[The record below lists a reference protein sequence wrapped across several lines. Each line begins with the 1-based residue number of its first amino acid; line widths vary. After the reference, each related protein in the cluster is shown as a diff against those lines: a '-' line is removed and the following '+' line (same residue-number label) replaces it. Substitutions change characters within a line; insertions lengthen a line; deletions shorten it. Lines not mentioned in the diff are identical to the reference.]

1 MKQYKKLVSP
11 YCFWLFVLTIVPMLL
26 IAFYAFTAKGTEIT
40 TFQFT
45 LDNFFKF
52 MDPIFLKVL
61 GRSLVLGFLT
71 TGICFLI
78 GYPIAYMIAK
88 CKESTQTILILLIT
102 IPTWI
107 NLLMRT
113 YSWMSILSNN
123 GLINKALE
131 SIGLSPITMM
141 YTDFAVVIGMVYNFL
156 PFMILPIHTSLT
168 NMDKSLTEASMDL
181 GASHIQTFFKVT
193 FRLSLSGV
201 LTGITMVFLPAISAF
216 VIPKMLGGGQYSL
229 IGNFIE
235 QQFITVGNWHFGS
248 AVSLVLAIIVI
259 ILMAFIYKVEKR
271 TNNSNEEEDEGGKRY
286 AKRKKVR
293 KSSMH

>member
-1 MKQYKKLVSP
+1 MKQYKRLVSP

-26 IAFYAFTAKGTEIT
+26 IAFYAVTAKGTEIT

-52 MDPIFLKVL
+52 LDPIFLSVL
-61 GRSLVLGFLT
+61 LRSLILGILT
-71 TGICFLI
+71 TAICFLI
-78 GYPIAYMIAK
+78 GYPIAYMISK
-88 CKESTQTILILLIT
+88 CKETTQTILILLIT

-113 YSWMSILSNN
+113 YAWMSILSNN
-123 GLINKALE
+123 GIMNNLLV
-131 SIGLSPITMM
+131 SLGLGRVQMM

-168 NMDKSLTEASMDL
+168 SMDKSLTEASMDL
-181 GASHIQTFFKVT
+181 GASRVQTFFKVT

-201 LTGITMVFLPAISAF
+201 LTGVTMVFLPAISAF

-248 AVSLVLAIIVI
+248 AVSLVLAVIVI
-259 ILMAFIYKVEKR
+259 VLMALIYKAEKR
-271 TNNSNEEEDEGGKRY
+271 TNVSDEEEGGKQSG
-286 AKRKKVR
+286 KRKKIR
-293 KSSMH
+293 KSSLH

>member
-11 YCFWLFVLTIVPMLL
+11 YCFWLFVLTIVPMML
-26 IAFYAFTAKGTEIT
+26 IAFYALTAKGTEIT
-40 TFQFT
+40 TFKFT
-45 LDNFFKF
+45 FDNFFKF
-52 MDPIFLKVL
+52 LDPIFVSVL
-61 GRSLVLGFLT
+61 MRSLVLGVLT
-71 TGICFLI
+71 TAVCFLI
-78 GYPIAYMIAK
+78 GYPIAYMISK
-88 CKESTQTILILLIT
+88 CKEGTQTVLILLIT

-113 YSWMSILSNN
+113 YAWMSILSNN
-123 GLINKALE
+123 GIINNVLE
-131 SIGLSPITMM
+131 SIGLGPVQMM
-141 YTDFAVVIGMVYNFL
+141 YTDFAVVMGMVYNFL

-181 GASHIQTFFKVT
+181 GASRIQTFFKVT

-201 LTGITMVFLPAISAF
+201 LTGVTMVFLPAISAF

-248 AVSLVLAIIVI
+248 AVSLVLAVIVI
-259 ILMAFIYKVEKR
+259 ILMALIYKVEKR
-271 TNNSNEEEDEGGKRY
+271 TNVSDEKDEGAKRSG
-286 AKRKKVR
+286 KRKKIR
-293 KSSMH
+293 KNFMH

>member
-11 YCFWLFVLTIVPMLL
+11 YCFWLFALTIIPMML
-26 IAFYAFTAKGTEIT
+26 IAFYAFTSKGTEIT

-52 MDPIFLKVL
+52 MDPIFLSVL
-61 GRSLVLGFLT
+61 MRSLVLGVLT
-71 TGICFLI
+71 TAICFLI

-88 CKESTQTILILLIT
+88 CKENTQTILILLIT

-113 YSWMSILSNN
+113 YAWMSILSNN
-123 GLINKALE
+123 GIINNLLQ
-131 SIGLSPITMM
+131 SIGLGRVHMM

-181 GASHIQTFFKVT
+181 GASRIQTFFKVT

-248 AVSLVLAIIVI
+248 AVSLVLAVIVI
-259 ILMAFIYKVEKR
+259 VLMALIYRVEKR
-271 TNNSNEEEDEGGKRY
+271 TNVSNEDEEGGNKRY
-286 AKRKKVR
+286 GKRKKIR
-293 KSSMH
+293 KGSMH

>member
-26 IAFYAFTAKGTEIT
+26 IAFYALLQKEQKLQLFDLL
-40 TFQFT
+40 
-45 LDNFFKF
+45 LDNFFRF
-52 MDPIFLKVL
+52 IDPIFLSVLMRSFVL
-61 GRSLVLGFLT
+61 GILT
-71 TGICFLI
+71 TVICLLI
-78 GYPIAYMIAK
+78 GYPIAYMISK
-88 CKESTQTILILLIT
+88 CQERTQTLLILLIT

-113 YSWMSILSNN
+113 YAWMSILSNN
-123 GLINKALE
+123 GLINHALQAL
-131 SIGLSPITMM
+131 GFAKMHMM
-141 YTDFAVVIGMVYNFL
+141 YTDFSVVIGMVYNFL

-181 GASHIQTFFKVT
+181 GASRVQTFFKIT

-201 LTGITMVFLPAISAF
+201 LTGVTMVFLPAISAF

-248 AVSLVLAIIVI
+248 AVSLVLAVIVI
-259 ILMAFIYKVEKR
+259 ALMALIYKAEKR
-271 TNNSNEEEDEGGKRY
+271 TNMSNEDEEGGSRRNG
-286 AKRKKVR
+286 KRKKIR
-293 KSSMH
+293 KSTLH

>member
-40 TFQFT
+40 TFRFT
-45 LDNFFKF
+45 LDNFFRF
-52 MDPIFLKVL
+52 IDPIFLSVLMRSFVL
-61 GRSLVLGFLT
+61 GILT
-71 TGICFLI
+71 TVICLLI
-78 GYPIAYMIAK
+78 GYPIAYMISK
-88 CKESTQTILILLIT
+88 CQERTQTLLILLIT

-113 YSWMSILSNN
+113 YAWMSILSNN
-123 GLINKALE
+123 GLINHALQAL
-131 SIGLSPITMM
+131 GFAKMHMM
-141 YTDFAVVIGMVYNFL
+141 YTDFSVVIGMVYNFL

-181 GASHIQTFFKVT
+181 GASRVQTFFKIT

-201 LTGITMVFLPAISAF
+201 LTGVTMVFLPAISAF

-248 AVSLVLAIIVI
+248 AVSLVLAVIVI
-259 ILMAFIYKVEKR
+259 ALMALIYKAEKR
-271 TNNSNEEEDEGGKRY
+271 TNMSNEDEEGGSRRNG
-286 AKRKKVR
+286 KRKKIR
-293 KSSMH
+293 KSTLH

>member
-11 YCFWLFVLTIVPMLL
+11 YCLFLFVLTVLPMLL
-26 IAFYAFTAKGTEIT
+26 IAFYAFTVKGTSIT

-52 MDPIFLKVL
+52 IDPVFLSVL
-61 GRSLVLGFLT
+61 IKSLGLGILT
-71 TGICFLI
+71 TLCCFFL
-78 GYPIAYMIAK
+78 GYPVAYMIAK
-88 CKESTQTILILLIT
+88 CKESTQTILIMLIT

-113 YSWMSILSNN
+113 YAWTSILSNN
-123 GLINKALE
+123 GIINNFFKML
-131 SIGLSPITMM
+131 GLAPIQMM
-141 YTDFAVVIGMVYNFL
+141 YTDFAVVIGMVYNFI

-168 NMDKSLTEASMDL
+168 NMDKSLIEASMDL
-181 GASHIQTFFKVT
+181 GASRIQTFFKVT

-248 AVSLVLAIIVI
+248 AVSLVLAIVVI
-259 ILMAFIYKVEKR
+259 IFMALIYKAEQT
-271 TNNSNEEEDEGGKRY
+271 TNSGHQEEGGKSNE
-286 AKRKKVR
+286 KRKKII
-293 KSSMH
+293 KNHLH

>member
-40 TFQFT
+40 TFRFT
-45 LDNFFKF
+45 LDNFFRF
-52 MDPIFLKVL
+52 IDPIFLSVLMRSFVL
-61 GRSLVLGFLT
+61 GILT
-71 TGICFLI
+71 TVICLLI
-78 GYPIAYMIAK
+78 GYPIAYMISK
-88 CKESTQTILILLIT
+88 CQERTQTLLILLIT

-113 YSWMSILSNN
+113 YAWMSILSNN
-123 GLINKALE
+123 GLINHALQAL
-131 SIGLSPITMM
+131 GFAKMHMM
-141 YTDFAVVIGMVYNFL
+141 YTDFSVVIGMVYNFL

-181 GASHIQTFFKVT
+181 GASRVQTFFKIA

-201 LTGITMVFLPAISAF
+201 LTGVTMVFLPAISAF

-248 AVSLVLAIIVI
+248 AVSLVLAVIVI
-259 ILMAFIYKVEKR
+259 ALMALIYKAEKR
-271 TNNSNEEEDEGGKRY
+271 TNMSNEDEEGGSRRNG
-286 AKRKKVR
+286 KRKKIR
-293 KSSMH
+293 KSTLH

>member
-26 IAFYAFTAKGTEIT
+26 IAFYAFTSKGTEIT

-52 MDPIFLKVL
+52 MDPIFLSVL
-61 GRSLVLGFLT
+61 MRSLVLGILT
-71 TGICFLI
+71 TMICFLI

-88 CKESTQTILILLIT
+88 CKESTQTLLILLIT

-113 YSWMSILSNN
+113 YAWMSILSNN
-123 GLINKALE
+123 GIINNLLQ
-131 SIGLSPITMM
+131 SMGLGRIHMM

-168 NMDKSLTEASMDL
+168 NMDQSLTEASMDL
-181 GASHIQTFFKVT
+181 GASRVQTFFKVT

-248 AVSLVLAIIVI
+248 AVSLVLATIVI
-259 ILMAFIYKVEKR
+259 VLMALIYKAEKR
-271 TNNSNEEEDEGGKRY
+271 TNVSSEDEEGG
-286 AKRKKVR
+286 
-293 KSSMH
+293 S

>member
-40 TFQFT
+40 TFRFT
-45 LDNFFKF
+45 LDNFFRF
-52 MDPIFLKVL
+52 IDPIFLSVLMRSFVL
-61 GRSLVLGFLT
+61 GILT
-71 TGICFLI
+71 TLICLLI
-78 GYPIAYMIAK
+78 GYPIAYMISK
-88 CKESTQTILILLIT
+88 CQERTQTLLILLIT

-113 YSWMSILSNN
+113 YAWMSILSNN
-123 GLINKALE
+123 GLINHALQAL
-131 SIGLSPITMM
+131 GFAKMHMM
-141 YTDFAVVIGMVYNFL
+141 YTDFSVVIGMVYNFL

-181 GASHIQTFFKVT
+181 GASRVQTFFKIT

-201 LTGITMVFLPAISAF
+201 LTGVTMVFLPAISAF

-248 AVSLVLAIIVI
+248 AVSLVLAVIVI
-259 ILMAFIYKVEKR
+259 ALMALIYKAEKR
-271 TNNSNEEEDEGGKRY
+271 TNMSNEDEEGGSRRNG
-286 AKRKKVR
+286 KRKKIR
-293 KSSMH
+293 KSTLH

>member
-40 TFQFT
+40 TFRFT
-45 LDNFFKF
+45 LDNFFRF
-52 MDPIFLKVL
+52 IDPIFLSVLMRSFVL
-61 GRSLVLGFLT
+61 GILT
-71 TGICFLI
+71 TVICLLI
-78 GYPIAYMIAK
+78 GYPIAYMISK
-88 CKESTQTILILLIT
+88 CQERTQTLLILLIT

-113 YSWMSILSNN
+113 YAWMSILSNN
-123 GLINKALE
+123 GLINHALQAL
-131 SIGLSPITMM
+131 GFAKMHMM
-141 YTDFAVVIGMVYNFL
+141 YTDFSVVIGMVYNFL

-181 GASHIQTFFKVT
+181 GASRVQTFFKIT

-201 LTGITMVFLPAISAF
+201 LTGVTMVFLPAISAF

-248 AVSLVLAIIVI
+248 AVSLVLAVIVI
-259 ILMAFIYKVEKR
+259 ALMALIYKVEKR
-271 TNNSNEEEDEGGKRY
+271 TNMSNEDEEGGSRRNG
-286 AKRKKVR
+286 KRKKIR
-293 KSSMH
+293 KSTLH

>member
-26 IAFYAFTAKGTEIT
+26 IAFYAFTSKGTEIT

-52 MDPIFLKVL
+52 MDPIFLSVL
-61 GRSLVLGFLT
+61 MRSLVLGILT
-71 TGICFLI
+71 TMICFLI

-88 CKESTQTILILLIT
+88 CKESTQTLLILLIT

-113 YSWMSILSNN
+113 YAWMSILSNN
-123 GLINKALE
+123 GIINNLLQ
-131 SIGLSPITMM
+131 SMGLGRIHMM

-168 NMDKSLTEASMDL
+168 NMDQSLTEASMDL
-181 GASHIQTFFKVT
+181 GASRVQTFFKVT

-248 AVSLVLAIIVI
+248 AVSLVLATIVI
-259 ILMAFIYKVEKR
+259 VLMALIYKAEKR
-271 TNNSNEEEDEGGKRY
+271 TNVSSEDEEGGSRRY
-286 AKRKKVR
+286 GKRKKIR
-293 KSSMH
+293 KGSMH